1 MAPNGAVLGRAK
13 SGISGVTHR
22 ESIRMKSAG
31 RGIAGFVD
39 LRGVLRAAAYALE
52 FVAIAVAY
60 FGLAVSGLL
69 IPWLNSTA
77 TPLWPPTGVALAL
90 ILLRGYW
97 IWPAI
102 AVGAFFSSAVANG
115 SPVESAFI
123 AIGAPLAALAGAW
136 LTSRW
141 SGGRET
147 FASPLGVIKFALIA
161 AGPTAIISSSVA
173 TAGLILANN
182 VEWARPAAA
191 WTTLWLTDAAGTLII
206 APAILLWAAKP
217 SRRFSTWTLLD
228 TIAIL
233 SLTAAIAIV
242 AYGPQIGGDIAGPDL
257 NAVLPYR

>member
-1 MAPNGAVLGRAK
+1 MN
-13 SGISGVTHR
+13 
-22 ESIRMKSAG
+22 SAG
-31 RGIAGFVD
+31 RGTAGFVD

-60 FGLAVSGLL
+60 FGLAVSGLV

-77 TPLWPPTGVALAL
+77 TPLWPPTGLALAL
-90 ILLRGYW
+90 LLLRGYW

-123 AIGAPLAALAGAW
+123 AIGAPLAALTGAW

-141 SGGRET
+141 SGGRDT
-147 FASPLGVIKFALIA
+147 FTTPLGVIKFALIV
-161 AGPTAIISSSVA
+161 AGPAAIISSTIA
-173 TAGLILANN
+173 TAGLFLANN
-182 VEWARPAAA
+182 VEWSSPAAA
-191 WTTLWLTDAAGTLII
+191 WTTLWLTDAAGTLIV

-217 SRRFSTWTLLD
+217 SRPFSQWSLLD

-233 SLTAAIAIV
+233 VLTAAIAVV
-242 AYGPQIGGDIAGPDL
+242 AYGP
-257 NAVLPYR
+257 RS